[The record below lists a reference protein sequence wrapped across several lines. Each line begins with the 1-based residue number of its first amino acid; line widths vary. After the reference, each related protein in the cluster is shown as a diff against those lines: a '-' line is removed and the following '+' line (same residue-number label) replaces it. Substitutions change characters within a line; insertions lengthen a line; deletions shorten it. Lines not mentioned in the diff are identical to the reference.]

1 MWHVQ
6 IVSEALIL
14 TWSGLWVF
22 VWVAY
27 LIASWFWSHIILFY
41 YLKRIGF
48 FVKRPSSETF
58 GKLNSPHV
66 VAIFVFIVDDMVAMV
81 FLYRDEPTIPLL
93 INIVSEAYVEM
104 SSYKSAFVSQNLQ
117 THVNRNGW
125 IHKTII
131 LYSPKSQQWR
141 RRALQTL
148 EAFLYILNDSVFI
161 LYLQF

>member
-1 MWHVQ
+1 M
-6 IVSEALIL
+6 
-14 TWSGLWVF
+14 
-22 VWVAY
+22 
-27 LIASWFWSHIILFY
+27 
-41 YLKRIGF
+41 
-48 FVKRPSSETF
+48 KRPSSETF